1 MSYTET
7 EIINKVSTVLQ
18 DAGTAIWG
26 TQVIRRAIDEGL
38 VALAD
43 GGRPY
48 VTLGTVTTSAGTK
61 TIDVSSES
69 DVLYVDKVEFRLNSA
84 GTGSL
89 DPPRFRNFKELSPGQ
104 LLLDIDFDPDASENV
119 RVYYA
124 KPHVLSGTATNTM
137 DPREEQILI
146 NWAAGKVALDGGME
160 LAQQTETAITDLAS
174 AGSAISNMSA
184 QIASATNAI
193 NSGTAHI
200 NAKTL
205 GADPTGQW
213 LNTALADLN
222 AAGTYL
228 NQASGYISQS
238 SGRLAVSNASR
249 HYERWGLNK
258 IAMAERDLKRI
269 ARRRV
274 ARDYP
279 RDA

>member
-7 EIINKVSTVLQ
+7 QIINKVSTVLQ

-38 VALAD
+38 IALAD

-69 DVLYVDKVEFRLNSA
+69 DVLYVDKVEFRLNS
-84 GTGSL
+84 GSTGSL
-89 DPPRFRNFKELSPGQ
+89 DPPRFRNFKEISPGQ
-104 LLLDIDFDPDASENV
+104 LLLEIDFDPDASENV

-146 NWAAGKVALDGGME
+146 NWAAGKVALDGAMNI
-160 LAQQTETAITDLAS
+160 AQQVESAITDLAS
-174 AGSAISNMSA
+174 AGSAVDNMSA
-184 QIASATNAI
+184 QIASATAAI
-193 NSGTAHI
+193 NSGTQYI

-205 GADPTGQW
+205 ASDPTGQW
-213 LNTALADLN
+213 LNTAMSDLS

-228 NQASGYISQS
+228 NQASGYISKS
-238 SGRLAVSNASR
+238 AGRLAASNASA
-249 HYERWGLNK
+249 HYERWGINK
-258 IAMAERDLKRI
+258 VAMAERDLRKI
-269 ARRRV
+269 ARKRV